1 MKYVSYLCELAHL
14 FLPRIYVIS
23 RSLSLF
29 LFVCS
34 FCFLFVLSLSL
45 SPVSLSLSL
54 FSLHKNQPQPAQ
66 PQLTLRSA
74 HTPIRHLIDRMVFSD
89 S

>member
-45 SPVSLSLSL
+45 LSLSL